1 MIGAL
6 FRVIAGFVLASL
18 AAGLAFVLFAVPPT
32 ELASSGSPG
41 LGTVADWAL
50 KAGTQAAI
58 FSAPFA
64 LIAAAIGEWQRL
76 RSPLFY
82 AVSGLL
88 IAVAGFLA
96 QRSSET
102 AGQETVLN
110 PYAGTA
116 FLASGLVAGLVYW
129 LIAGRV
135 AGDEDADD
143 EAADVAPAKPASA
156 QPAPAAQPAEAK
168 PAPVVAK
175 SAPGP
180 IAEPTPAGG
189 RPVAAKASEPK
200 PAEAKPVEAKPP
212 EPKPADD
219 KGVAVTVDKAKA
231 VMDETRPLVADPE
244 VKA

>member
-6 FRVIAGFVLASL
+6 FRVVAGFVVASL
-18 AAGLAFVLFAVPPT
+18 AAGLAFVLFAVPPS
-32 ELASSGSPG
+32 ELASAKSPG
-41 LGTVADWAL
+41 LGAVADWAL

-76 RSPLFY
+76 RSPAFY
-82 AVSGLL
+82 GVSGLL

-96 QRSSET
+96 QRSSEAT
-102 AGQETVLN
+102 GQETVLN

-135 AGDEDADD
+135 AGDEDAED
-143 EAADVAPAKPASA
+143 EAVAALPQPGAEPAEPAAKPAESKPA
-156 QPAPAAQPAEAK
+156 QVEPAAAAKAAPVHAAEAK
-168 PAPVVAK
+168 PA
-175 SAPGP
+175 
-180 IAEPTPAGG
+180 
-189 RPVAAKASEPK
+189 AAKADEPK
-200 PAEAKPVEAKPP
+200 PAEAKAP
-212 EPKPADD
+212 EPKPADE
-219 KGVAVTVDKAKA
+219 KRAAGRPAGLVESAKA
-231 VMDETRPLVADPE
+231 AIDETLPRVTDPE